1 MNEKYY
7 NRKYWKMKQF
17 EYIKKEDNFSKKYS
31 LEDLDFAKTKI
42 LKYIAFKK
50 RTENEIRLKFNKV
63 IDEEL
68 LDDAIEKLKENGYID
83 DSNYIKRAINEFM
96 ALKNLSIKEIKYKLM
111 AKGLSKNLIDDYIS
125 NNLDT
130 LIDYEIQSAK
140 NIAIKK
146 SSLEKENIKN
156 YLLKKGYRTESID
169 EAMEECQ
176 WIGCQWGVSID
187 TLTRERNQN
196 AKRIYTRNKQIQ
208 N

>member
-63 IDEEL
+63 IEEEL
-68 LDDAIEKLKENGYID
+68 LDDSIEELKENGYID

-146 SSLEKENIKN
+146 SSLEKEDIKN

-176 WIGCQWGVSID
+176 WRGC
-187 TLTRERNQN
+187 
-196 AKRIYTRNKQIQ
+196 
-208 N
+208 